1 MSDPNDYHHGS
12 IGLPP
17 LRDFFPCIAEAERK
31 AEERYQRYRSLIL
44 EHWPKDRPRIKAKFG
59 TAQVELSITQAKK
72 AGLVH
77 DHGLYPDIVYRYYET
92 PSEEDDLLNAFLVKK
107 AKDDAKRKAKKAK
120 T

>member
-17 LRDFFPCIAEAERK
+17 LRDFFPCVAEAERK

-59 TAQVELSITQAKK
+59 TAQVELSIAQAKK

-77 DHGLYPDIVYRYYET
+77 PHGMYSDLVYRFYET
-92 PSEEDDLLNAFLVKK
+92 PEEEDVLLIPFLERK
-107 AKDDAKRKAKKAK
+107 AEAEAKRKAKKFK